1 MVSISPDDLRL
12 ENAIEATKGLYL
24 RDLPAHV
31 CVGPMP
37 PGALNALELPLKNL
51 DLSSPPI
58 KHFVDLI
65 TDVPKGPKL
74 LLTCHP
80 YRLSSG
86 IRRGMSFPRS

>member
-1 MVSISPDDLRL
+1 MSISPDDLRL
-12 ENAIEATKGLYL
+12 ENAIEATKSLYL

-51 DLSSPPI
+51 DLSSPSI

-65 TDVPKGPKL
+65 TDVPKASIDLPSLQAVFRDQAWHELPEVLKL
-74 LLTCHP
+74 
-80 YRLSSG
+80 
-86 IRRGMSFPRS
+86 